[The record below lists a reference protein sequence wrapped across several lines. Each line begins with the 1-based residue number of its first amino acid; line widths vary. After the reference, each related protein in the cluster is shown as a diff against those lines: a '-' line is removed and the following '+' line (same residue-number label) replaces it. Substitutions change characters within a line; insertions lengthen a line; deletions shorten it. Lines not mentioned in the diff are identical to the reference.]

1 MNNRL
6 PTARAAGL
14 LAGCLIGVFN
24 MAQAQQVDPE
34 WPCIQRLIPEISPA
48 ILWPVPVE
56 EHMLSDWVG
65 DDTVRPLARRLG
77 DLQDFTEAEQLAI
90 EQFAEAVDESRREA
104 QLTLLAAG
112 VVDVTNDVRD
122 RYINGIKRYTR
133 QQIAISGQIEDSL
146 NELSVL
152 GDGEDPETV
161 EKRTTIRETLR
172 WHERVYDQREQSI
185 RLLCEEPVELEQR
198 LSEVLREAAQYLP

>member
-6 PTARAAGL
+6 PTAWAAGL

-48 ILWPVPVE
+48 IMWPVPVE

-152 GDGEDPETV
+152 GDGEDAETV